1 MSIDDFEVSIFL
13 TETSTHH
20 ALLTKQKTLSDQ
32 PRLKSTSRK
41 LTSWANTSNNPIQ
54 VDDDQPPQVLVEE
67 DADEVSMDNI
77 PEAPSALGKRNRIE
91 DSIFV
96 QSDDEEE
103 GEDDFQIQEPPSK
116 RKRVMDA
123 AENDTTDDKKKLG
136 IKTAYEGF
144 SIYGRI
150 LCLIVKRRGVKK
162 PTAGGATSGSQMLEN
177 WVSTQAQNEAIPDED
192 DG

>member
-1 MSIDDFEVSIFL
+1 
-13 TETSTHH
+13 
-20 ALLTKQKTLSDQ
+20 
-32 PRLKSTSRK
+32 
-41 LTSWANTSNNPIQ
+41 
-54 VDDDQPPQVLVEE
+54 
-67 DADEVSMDNI
+67 MDNI
-77 PEAPSALGKRNRIE
+77 PEATSALGKRNRTE